1 MKLTFVFLMAVS
13 SAEFKILYIED
24 IQIFDKLMSREII
37 MKNLDFFFF
46 DLSYHIYIVTVFPPS
61 VGKVGREET

>member
-37 MKNLDFFFF
+37 MKNLDFFS
-46 DLSYHIYIVTVFPPS
+46 LI
-61 VGKVGREET
+61 